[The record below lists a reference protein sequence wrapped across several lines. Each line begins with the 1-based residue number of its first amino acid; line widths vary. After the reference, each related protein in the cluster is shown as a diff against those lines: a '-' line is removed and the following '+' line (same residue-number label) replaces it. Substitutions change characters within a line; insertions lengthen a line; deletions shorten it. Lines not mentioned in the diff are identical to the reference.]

1 MEIINKVRYTDDA
14 FVEHQREKLADF
26 KAKKI
31 ILAPLRPNTIAW
43 DTRWR
48 SADRK
53 EAAQNTDVVCVDA
66 TSRYP
71 LVFFFVKK

>member
-1 MEIINKVRYTDDA
+1 MEIINKVLYTDDA
-14 FVEHQREKLADF
+14 FVEYHREKLADF
-26 KAKKI
+26 KAQKI
-31 ILAPLRPNTIAW
+31 ILVPFRPDSLAW

-53 EAAQNTDVVCVDA
+53 EAAQNTDVVCVVT

-71 LVFFFVKK
+71 LMRFYVKK